1 MRFTVPQFIEHEA
14 KIVGPMTFR
23 QLIFVAAGVAVCF
36 ALYLTTPV
44 YIFLVGCVV
53 FGGGG
58 LALAFL
64 QINGRDLPTVL
75 ANLFKFNL
83 GPKMYIW
90 KKREVPIKV
99 LKKEPIPTISKKDEE
114 KEELPLK
121 IAEKSQLKKLRTN
134 IETAGKLTE
143 ETTEE

>member
-1 MRFTVPQFIEHEA
+1 MRFIVPQFIEHEA
-14 KIVGPMTFR
+14 KIVGPLTFK
-23 QLIFVAAGVAVCF
+23 QFIYVASGAAVCF
-36 ALYLTTPV
+36 FV
-44 YIFLVGCVV
+44 YQIASFYVFLSSCVV

-90 KKREVPIKV
+90 KKREVPIRV

-121 IAEKSQLKKLRTN
+121 IAEKSQLKKLRTT
-134 IETAGKLTE
+134 IETAGELKE